1 MAATY
6 GIFQAL
12 FFLASGRDQLS
23 TQEYYY
29 LRKEPYYK
37 VVRTTIKISIMFF
50 IGAIMLFPLL
60 LSFLILPVPQEVQT
74 ETMLFFQQI
83 HLWPQVALLPNSL
96 LLVGLCT
103 VTTFTGYYFL
113 AAVWPKESSFEMWAG
128 VIALLEPMMNIYLGV
143 TFLNENFPISWFII
157 TIILLFFG
165 IIVKYLSET
174 ESQVNAIVFLKLQFG
189 YGRRV
194 MVEAYKI
201 RSVRQVLDI
210 LGEDDFMLSITAHSH
225 TEFTKI
231 ILKQI
236 SALPGL
242 ISYKVVLVSQ
252 ILLDRGMPDSNK
264 GDPLT
269 KRVREE
275 EKE

>member
-1 MAATY
+1 M
-6 GIFQAL
+6 
-12 FFLASGRDQLS
+12 
-23 TQEYYY
+23 
-29 LRKEPYYK
+29 
-37 VVRTTIKISIMFF
+37 
-50 IGAIMLFPLL
+50 
-60 LSFLILPVPQEVQT
+60 
-74 ETMLFFQQI
+74 
-83 HLWPQVALLPNSL
+83 ALLPNSL